1 MTRQPGLRPGE
12 IVAALNNISSD
23 QSEGDPL
30 SDTSDCDFFYPLVCS
45 SSESSDNEHED
56 CVPEQVQHSVEGKYH
71 TKVVWLANHFYTLF
85 HTYAINKKYFILC
98 LFQITNLH
106 AKALE
111 ESIPTSQTSALGLQ
125 KKLVGPVALVKL
137 QILTL
142 EELHV

>member
-12 IVAALNNISSD
+12 IVAALNNISSN

-45 SSESSDNEHED
+45 SSESSDNEHEY

-85 HTYAINKKYFILC
+85 HTYAIRLRRK
-98 LFQITNLH
+98 
-106 AKALE
+106 KALLK
-111 ESIPTSQTSALGLQ
+111 T
-125 KKLVGPVALVKL
+125 KKNVKL
-137 QILTL
+137 SLPAMFAMFSL
-142 EELHV
+142 S